1 MMRIKTNHK
10 PRPLFYGS
18 ELAPKI
24 AEALRAEYDWY
35 SAEQFNEALFFQYR
49 GEWYDLGEFTRGG
62 PAGWDGCRPDS
73 AFGGLLVRI
82 LDQNDGYGV
91 IVANCWS

>member
-1 MMRIKTNHK
+1 MMRIKTNYQ

-24 AEALRAEYDWY
+24 ASALRAEYDHY
-35 SAEQFNEALFFQYR
+35 DAEQFNEALFFQYR
-49 GEWYDLGEFTRGG
+49 GEWYDLGEFIRGG
-62 PAGWDGCRPDS
+62 PDGWDGCRADS
-73 AFGGLLVRI
+73 AFGGLLVR
-82 LDQNDGYGV
+82 LVEMDDGNGV